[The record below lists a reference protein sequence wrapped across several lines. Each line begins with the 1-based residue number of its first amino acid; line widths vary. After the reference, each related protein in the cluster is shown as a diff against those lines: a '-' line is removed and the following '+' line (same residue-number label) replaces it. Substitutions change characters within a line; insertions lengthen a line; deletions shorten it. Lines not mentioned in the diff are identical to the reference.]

1 MLRFKPLAVALVA
14 LLGLSL
20 PAAAGAKPAKVKTT
34 YLVSLGDSLAQGVQ
48 PNSAGK
54 SVETKQG
61 YADQLYNSIKRKP
74 KYKGLKLVKLGCP
87 GESTKSI
94 TAGGICHYAKGNQL
108 AQADAFMKKNKG
120 KIAYVTYDLGA
131 NDVDF
136 CVPGGV
142 LDLACLNNGLAA
154 VKANTPVI
162 AKRIRKAAGS
172 RAKIAGMNYYDPFLA
187 LWLKGDSNNQSLAS
201 QSQGLAKGLNDD
213 DLLPGF
219 KAGKFKVAKVD
230 TAFQTY
236 APFSQTTTLASQTV
250 PVAVAQI
257 CNLTWECTPA
267 PVGPN
272 IHANKAGYK
281 LIAAQFRKALGL

>member
-1 MLRFKPLAVALVA
+1 MLRIKPLALALIA
-14 LLGLSL
+14 LLALSL
-20 PAAAGAKPAKVKTT
+20 PATANARTHRVPTT

-54 SVETKQG
+54 SVQTKQG
-61 YADQLYNSIKRKP
+61 YADQLYNSIKNKP
-74 KYKGLKLVKLGCP
+74 KYRGLKLVKLGCP

-94 TAGGICHYAKGNQL
+94 TAGGICHYKKGNQL
-108 AQADAFMKKNKG
+108 AQAEAFMKQNKG

-142 LDLACLNNGLAA
+142 LDLACLNNGLKA
-154 VKANTPVI
+154 VKDNTPAI
-162 AKRIRKAAGS
+162 AKRIRKAAGAN
-172 RAKIAGMNYYDPFLA
+172 AKIAGMNYYDPFLA
-187 LWLKGDSNNQSLAS
+187 LWLKGDANNQSLAS
-201 QSQGLAKGLNDD
+201 QSQGLAMGLNHD

-219 KAGKFKVAKVD
+219 KVGKFKVAKVD
-230 TAFQTY
+230 TAFKTY
-236 APFSQTTTLASQTV
+236 TPFSQTTTLAGKTV

-257 CNLTWECTPA
+257 CNLTWMCNPA

-281 LIAAQFRKALGL
+281 IIAAEFRKALGL